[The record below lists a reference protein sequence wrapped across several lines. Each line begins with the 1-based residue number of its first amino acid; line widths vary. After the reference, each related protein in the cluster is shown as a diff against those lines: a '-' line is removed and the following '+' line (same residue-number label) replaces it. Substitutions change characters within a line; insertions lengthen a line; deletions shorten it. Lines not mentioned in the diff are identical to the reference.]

1 MKRRDFGFLAASS
14 LAAAATARSVRAQAV
29 APDPSLLGTTL
40 TPLGAERAGNA
51 DGSIPAWTGGNTA
64 PPLPSD
70 APAEVAFFADERP
83 LYAVD
88 PDNMAQYQNLL
99 SAGTQQMMKKY
110 GLSIQVYPTH
120 RTAAAPQFVYD
131 NTAKNV
137 MRAVL
142 DPAGGRLGFTGAY
155 GGIPFPIINTS
166 DPMVGGAQLIWNHLT
181 GWANYAAEL
190 SFAPSF
196 IVTRGNLL
204 LVQGALVR
212 YEYPYYDPAG
222 SPETFDGY
230 YSKLHLYYRAP
241 GSSVGE
247 EQVVWHTTNVNQNPD
262 IVWELLNGQGRVRKA
277 PDEAF
282 DTPNPAANGISNQD
296 ETSCFYGNPSQ
307 YDWTYIGRQELLVP
321 YNCNNIH
328 FHTAEEVFL
337 AKFPNPEIVR
347 WEKHRVW
354 VVEATLHPGEQNV
367 LARRRFYMDEDTW
380 YAVLGEGYDA
390 DGNMVKCYTQYLR
403 TVPSIPATN
412 FIGTAIFN
420 LISEDY
426 TFAGGVSNPPFNA
439 DLFVGPQSATDFE
452 PQEMAAS
459 AAF

>member
-1 MKRRDFGFLAASS
+1 VYEN
-14 LAAAATARSVRAQAV
+14 TANNVTRAQ
-29 APDPSLLGTTL
+29 
-40 TPLGAERAGNA
+40 
-51 DGSIPAWTGGNTA
+51 
-64 PPLPSD
+64 
-70 APAEVAFFADERP
+70 
-83 LYAVD
+83 
-88 PDNMAQYQNLL
+88 
-99 SAGTQQMMKKY
+99 
-110 GLSIQVYPTH
+110 
-120 RTAAAPQFVYD
+120 
-131 NTAKNV
+131 
-137 MRAVL
+137 L

-155 GGIPFPIINTS
+155 GGIPFPIIDTS

-181 GWANYAAEL
+181 GWSDYAAYL

-196 IVTRGNLL
+196 VVTEGHLL
-204 LVQGALVR
+204 LAQGAAVR
-212 YEYPYYDPAG
+212 YEYPYYDPNG
-222 SPETFDGY
+222 SLETFDGY

-241 GSSVGE
+241 ASSVGE

-307 YDWTYIGRQELLVP
+307 YDWKYIAKQELLVP

-328 FHTAEEVFL
+328 FHTAQEVFL
-337 AKFPNPEIVR
+337 ANFPNPDIVR

-354 VVEATLHPGEQNV
+354 IVEATLHPGERNV
-367 LARRRFYMDEDTW
+367 LARRRFYLDEDTW
-380 YAVLGEGYDA
+380 FALLGEGYDA

-403 TVPSIPATN
+403 TVPSVPATN

-426 TFAGGVSNPPFNA
+426 TFAGGVTLPPFNA
-439 DLFVGPQSATDFE
+439 DVFIGPQPGTDFD